1 MALAALPLSVGARP
15 PAHPVSPALRA
26 LALRAA
32 KKWAWPQLRR
42 YAKAQQ
48 GREERGQ
55 AYFVL
60 GYREYEAGA
69 YSVAAKDLGHA
80 AETQFLL
87 ADSAEY
93 FGAAS
98 AYKAGDR
105 NQAIQ
110 ALDGFSS
117 RHPESPWRLDAL
129 NLLARSLLETGK
141 AEQAIQA
148 LTAEPRV
155 RQRPNLTLLLAQ
167 AFWEEQRNKEAATAF
182 QQIYYAYPTAPEA
195 DRAAEALQSLEALLG
210 AHFPRVTEQIQTA
223 RARALF
229 KSSRLVDALKE
240 YNRLLESR
248 PESPLAG
255 RWKLGQARCWLGLK
269 EVNKAVEGLQ
279 APFSS
284 DPALDAERM
293 ATIVEAYAQQQDE
306 PAMLRALDEIAI
318 RYPQSPSFASA
329 LFSVGN
335 IFDRREDWET
345 AARYYQPLADN
356 FPHDERGADAHWR
369 VAWAYYL
376 QKENASAR
384 QGFIEHI
391 QHYPNSPHGPAA
403 LYWLGR
409 LEEQNGDGFEAR
421 ALYDLLTKRFTQ
433 SYYAFLA
440 NRRMAALPPESPVV
454 NRESPPAL
462 AVSELAQGIPPRE
475 PMPAA
480 FCGPSDPSGPLLA
493 FSVLRALNLAGLAEQ
508 YLKAAS
514 SGHHA
519 TPDFVL
525 ALVRL
530 AAEARNTSAALYDV
544 RKLVPV
550 YFEYPFSELPK
561 EIWDLLYPRAFWRLV
576 ERQARA
582 NRLDPYLVMAIIRQE
597 SGFNPHATS
606 RANARGLMQIL
617 PLTASPGLRRRPAVT
632 RKLFYP
638 SYNVAFGCRYFRRVL
653 ATFGGRPD
661 AALAAYNAGDLR
673 VRAWLGKRKFAEPAE
688 FVETIPSGVTRVYV
702 KDVLRD
708 AAIYRRLMTGSPKF
722 KKCS

>member
-1 MALAALPLSVGARP
+1 
-15 PAHPVSPALRA
+15 
-26 LALRAA
+26 
-32 KKWAWPQLRR
+32 LRR

-48 GREERGQ
+48 GREERGP

-117 RHPESPWRLDAL
+117 RHPDSPWRLDAL

-155 RQRPNLTLLLAQ
+155 RQRPNLTVLLAQ
-167 AFWEEQRNKEAATAF
+167 AFREGQRNKEAATTY
-182 QQIYYAYPTAPEA
+182 QEIYYAHPTAPEA
-195 DRAAEALQSLEALLG
+195 DRAAEALRPLEALLG
-210 AHFPRVTEQIQTA
+210 SNFPRVTEQIQTA
-223 RARALF
+223 RADALF
-229 KSSRLVDALKE
+229 KSSRFVDAFKE
-240 YNRLLESR
+240 YSRLLESR
-248 PESPLAG
+248 PGSPLAG
-255 RWKLGQARCWLGLK
+255 RWKLGQVRCWLGLK
-269 EVNKAVEGLQ
+269 EVDKAVEGLQ
-279 APFSS
+279 APFPS
-284 DPALDAERM
+284 DPTSDAERM
-293 ATIVEAYAQQQDE
+293 GMIVEVDAQQQDE
-306 PAMLRALDEIAI
+306 AAMLRALEELAA
-318 RYPQSPSFASA
+318 RYPQSLSYASA

-335 IFDRREDWET
+335 FFAGQEDWET
-345 AARYYQPLADN
+345 AALYYKPLADN
-356 FPHDERGADAHWR
+356 FPQDGRAADAHWR

-376 QKENASAR
+376 QRENVSAR
-384 QGFIEHI
+384 QGFIDHL
-391 QHYPNSPHGPAA
+391 HNYPSSPHGPAA

-409 LEEQNGDGFEAR
+409 LEEQSGDGLEAR
-421 ALYDLLTKRFTQ
+421 APYDLLAKRFTQ

-440 NRRMAALPPESPVV
+440 NRRMAALPSESPVV
-454 NRESPPAL
+454 NGESPPGL
-462 AVSELAQGIPPRE
+462 AVSELAKGIRPRE
-475 PMPAA
+475 PMPDA
-480 FCGPSDPSGPLLA
+480 FCGPSDPNGPLLA

-508 YLKAAS
+508 YLKAAIS
-514 SGHHA
+514 DRHA
-519 TPDFVL
+519 APDFVL
-525 ALVRL
+525 ALIRL
-530 AAEARNTSAALYDV
+530 AAAARNTSAALYDV

-561 EIWDLLYPRAFWRLV
+561 EIWDLLYPRTFWRLV

-597 SGFNPHATS
+597 SGFNPRATS

-617 PLTASPGLRRRPAVT
+617 PLTASPGRRRRPAVT
-632 RKLFYP
+632 RKLFDP

-653 ATFGGRPD
+653 TSFGGRPEP
-661 AALAAYNAGDLR
+661 ALAAYNAGDLR
-673 VRAWLGKRKFAEPAE
+673 VRTWLDNHKFDEPAE

-708 AAIYRRLMTGSPKF
+708 AVIYRRLLTGSPNF
-722 KKCS
+722 KKCGSQPTVDSRRLKVKG